1 MSEEE
6 KLHAWLQGTHT
17 NLTRV
22 CTGAWQWVMCGS
34 AWPSPMITHTHPHT
48 YTTPKILTNHQTVT
62 AMFSH
67 CNHDLV
73 ANNHAPLLG
82 AEVAHDQ
89 ENRLTASLS

>member
-1 MSEEE
+1 MSEEG

-17 NLTRV
+17 DLTRV
-22 CTGAWQWVMCGS
+22 CTGVWQWVMCGS
-34 AWPSPMITHTHPHT
+34 AWPSPMITHTHLHT
-48 YTTPKILTNHQTVT
+48 YTTPNTHNNQTVT
-62 AMFSH
+62 AMLLH

-82 AEVAHDQ
+82 AAVAQDQ